1 MSNKDTIVRPNG
13 AKWDTVKFACPKCGA
28 TESFQFH
35 MIDDEQHFVMRCA
48 NQIRDKETEI
58 YNEDKTRVSFVSR
71 PCKWQ
76 SERYTHLPSDV
87 EAPEWPFEPVV
98 DDIQTVEVLV
108 PIDEDGKTIAEV
120 ADFRGKD
127 CDVVLPEIAEAIG
140 KITEERWTAARP

>member
-1 MSNKDTIVRPNG
+1 
-13 AKWDTVKFACPKCGA
+13 
-28 TESFQFH
+28 
-35 MIDDEQHFVMRCA
+35 MIDDEQHFVMVCGECRK
-48 NQIRDKETEI
+48 DG
-58 YNEDKTRVSFVSR
+58 YDYY
-71 PCKWQ
+71 WQ
-76 SERYTHLPSDV
+76 SERYTHLPSNV

-140 KITEERWTAARP
+140 KITEER